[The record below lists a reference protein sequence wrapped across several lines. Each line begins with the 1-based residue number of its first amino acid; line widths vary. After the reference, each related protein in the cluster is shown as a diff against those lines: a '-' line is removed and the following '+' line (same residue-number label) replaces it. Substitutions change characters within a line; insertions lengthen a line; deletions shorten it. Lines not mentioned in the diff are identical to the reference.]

1 MTENQRSKKIL
12 IVDDDQKFV
21 MAVMTFL
28 VGHGYQVLVAYDATF
43 AIQYAARED
52 VSFVILDLG
61 LPSGG
66 GLFVIENLKRIPKTI
81 CLPLIVSS
89 ANVDPGMEEKARAM
103 GANDFIR
110 KPYDLELL
118 LEKIKALLPA

>member
-1 MTENQRSKKIL
+1 MTEALKPKKIL

-21 MAVMTFL
+21 MALMTFL
-28 VGHGYQVLVAYDATF
+28 VGNGYQVLVAYDATF
-43 AIQYAARED
+43 AIQHAARED
-52 VSFVILDLG
+52 VSLVILDLG

-89 ANVDPGMEEKARAM
+89 ANVDPAMEDKVRAM
-103 GANDFIR
+103 GANDFFR
-110 KPYDLELL
+110 KPYDLETLL
-118 LEKIKALLPA
+118 ARIKALLPA